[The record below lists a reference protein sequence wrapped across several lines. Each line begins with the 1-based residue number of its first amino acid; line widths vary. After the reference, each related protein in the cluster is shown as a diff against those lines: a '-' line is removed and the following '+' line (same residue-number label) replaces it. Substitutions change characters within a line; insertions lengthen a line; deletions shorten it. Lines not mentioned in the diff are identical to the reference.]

1 MFVSDFRL
9 FISIAV
15 HIVEIRLLNTFLT
28 ITVTQGRELM
38 VNGFNIGWEVLAQK
52 EIG

>member
-1 MFVSDFRL
+1 MYIFE
-9 FISIAV
+9 IS
-15 HIVEIRLLNTFLT
+15 LLDTFLT